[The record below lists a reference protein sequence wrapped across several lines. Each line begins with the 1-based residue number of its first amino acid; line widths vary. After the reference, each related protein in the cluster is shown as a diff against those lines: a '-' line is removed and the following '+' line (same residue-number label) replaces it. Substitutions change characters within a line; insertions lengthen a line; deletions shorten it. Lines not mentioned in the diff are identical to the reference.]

1 MRVSRIVLVLYVVA
15 GVIVASQNDYFENLD
30 NARRILS
37 ALLAIVLWP
46 FVLAGLEPRID

>member
-1 MRVSRIVLVLYVVA
+1 MRASRIVVVLYVIA
-15 GVIVASQNDYFENLD
+15 GVIVASQNDYLENLD

-46 FVLAGLEPRID
+46 LVLGGFEPRID